1 MRIRRATK
9 RQGISELVGSI
20 LAIAITLI
28 AGAAVFGYVNTQANV
43 TEKQLG
49 TGVGGTVNY
58 LQERFAV
65 VDLYFV
71 SSSQV
76 TVYFYNNGNIALSPV
91 EMILYNSGRTLYLTY
106 SASTVAYT
114 TPGCGSFTATTS
126 NENPLL
132 WSSTTSSG
140 LQVSIQAF
148 QAVTLTLPT
157 CSGASFV
164 SGTTYAV
171 NLIGLYGNSITYYQ
185 TK

>member
-1 MRIRRATK
+1 MKVRQAAR

-28 AGAAVFGYVNTQANV
+28 AGAAVFGYVNTQAGV

-76 TVYFYNNGNIALSPV
+76 TVYVYNNGNIALSPV
-91 EMILYNSGRTLYLTY
+91 EIILYNTGRTLYLTY
-106 SASTVAYT
+106 TASTVAYT
-114 TPGCGSFTATTS
+114 APGCGSFTATTS
-126 NENPLL
+126 NESPLL
-132 WSSTTSSG
+132 WNSKTSSG
-140 LQVSIQAF
+140 LQISIQAF
-148 QAVTLTLPT
+148 QAITLTLPT

-164 SGTTYAV
+164 SGTTYVV
-171 NLIGLYGNSITYYQ
+171 NVVGLYGNSLTYYQ